1 MITYQSELCGECG
14 YSVNM
19 PTAVGVSAP
28 GFIFKLSISPMASAA
43 EIGETSTFTFSSMP
57 APELASDVRSSL
69 EKWDMSQTSFL
80 ARFRFDELFQPGT
93 REAAAFVTDLFN
105 SPAFTEGGGKVFYTR
120 SSFPHD

>member
-1 MITYQSELCGECG
+1 
-14 YSVNM
+14 M
-19 PTAVGVSAP
+19 PTAVRDQTASAVSTVSSFSKFA
-28 GFIFKLSISPMASAA
+28 FYLPMASAA

-57 APELASDVRSSL
+57 APKLASDVRSSL

-105 SPAFTEGGGKVFYTR
+105 SPAFTEGGGKVCIR
-120 SSFPHD
+120 DHVHPHD